1 MAQYMYEAIDEE
13 GAVIK
18 GLDEF
23 RSTEELFE
31 HLLSKGF
38 TLVRYKRRRSL
49 KPKLGAT
56 IKRAQLAEFFR
67 NLSLFIKGRVSLKQ
81 ALEEL
86 LASARDNTTRHLL
99 RTLLKGLVDGL
110 LLSEVMKKFPQH
122 FSRILIALVE
132 IGEETG
138 SLDRTLEDA
147 ANHLEKIE
155 EITSNTK
162 RALVYPA
169 FVFLSITGAFS
180 FWMIYVLPKMIPLFA
195 SLGLKKLPLPT
206 RILLGINT
214 FCHNWWFLL
223 PLSWLLA
230 GFLYYLS
237 RRNEK
242 ARHIWDQFWM
252 NFPLIGK
259 VLRTSQLAFF
269 FEYFSLLA
277 SGGIHIVRSLELMET
292 STTHSVLKKGIQTIK
307 HEVELGNAISD
318 AFSKV
323 PIFSPLALRLV
334 KVGEQTGNM
343 PEQLAILA
351 RHYMKKVNNMVD
363 MLSKTLEP
371 ILILFAGLM
380 FAMIALGLLGPIYDL
395 ISKIR

>member
-1 MAQYMYEAIDEE
+1 MAQYVYQAVDEA
-13 GAVIK
+13 GTLVT
-18 GLDEF
+18 GQDEF
-23 RSTEELFE
+23 KSPEEMFE
-31 HLLSKGF
+31 HLISKGL
-38 TLVRYKRRRSL
+38 TLVHYKRRLSFRL
-49 KPKLGAT
+49 ELGND
-56 IKRAQLAEFFR
+56 IKRSALAEFFR
-67 NLSLFIKGRVSLKQ
+67 NLSLFIKGGVSLKQ

-86 LASARDNTTRHLL
+86 QATAKENATRHLL
-99 RTLLKGLVDGL
+99 RTLLKGLDDGL
-110 LLSEVMKKFPQH
+110 LLSEAMQKFPRH
-122 FSRILIALVE
+122 FSHILIALVQ

-138 SLDRTLEDA
+138 TLDRTLEDA

-162 RALVYPA
+162 RALIYPA
-169 FVFLSITGAFS
+169 FVFLSITGAFA

-195 SLGLKKLPLPT
+195 SLGLKELPLPT
-206 RILLGINT
+206 RILLGIND
-214 FCHNWWFLL
+214 FFHAWWFIF
-223 PLSWLLA
+223 PLFWLFAAL
-230 GFLYYLS
+230 FFYMS
-237 RRNEK
+237 RRNQK
-242 ARHIWDQFWM
+242 IRHIWDQLWM

-292 STTHSVLKKGIQTIK
+292 STSHSILKKGIKTLK
-307 HEVELGNAISD
+307 HEVELGNTVSD

-323 PIFSPLALRLV
+323 PIFGPFALRLV

-343 PEQLAILA
+343 AEQLAILA
-351 RHYMKKVNNMVD
+351 RHYMEKVNNMVD

-371 ILILFAGLM
+371 VLILAAGFM
-380 FAMIALGLLGPIYDL
+380 FALIALGLLGPIYDL